1 VTQPT
6 AVPRT
11 AGDDDPS
18 IPGTRELP
26 VDLPGVPS
34 TGATAVTAADEVL
47 PTGPVGFVPGL
58 PGAGTPPPPP
68 GPAARAAEP
77 SRPQEA
83 PATAQAAKAAKAAK
97 TATRTPGNPRRRAA
111 AIGTGIAVLGVVL
124 LEVGLLLGFGTR
136 SLWSSVTLWSAFAT
150 LAALLVFLPVTG
162 PLLSRARLRLDTAWR
177 VAAGGLTG
185 VAVFWVLVVLPAV
198 DSDRGFVLTAA
209 LAALGTA
216 LWVAPARRA

>member
-6 AVPRT
+6 TTART
-11 AGDDDPS
+11 AEAHDPS
-18 IPGTRELP
+18 TPGTRELP

-34 TGATAVTAADEVL
+34 TGVTAADEVL

-58 PGAGTPPPPP
+58 PAVGAPPPPSAS
-68 GPAARAAEP
+68 AAGAAEP
-77 SRPQEA
+77 
-83 PATAQAAKAAKAAK
+83 ATRQKAAKAPKGSK
-97 TATRTPGNPRRRAA
+97 TAATSEARRSPRQRAA
-111 AIGTGIAVLGVVL
+111 MIGTGLATLGLVL
-124 LEVGLLLGFGTR
+124 LEVGLLLGFGTG

-150 LAALLVFLPVTG
+150 LATLLVFLPLAG
-162 PLLSRARLRLDTAWR
+162 PLSGARLRLDVAWR

-209 LAALGTA
+209 LAALGAA
-216 LWVAPARRA
+216 LWVAPARRR